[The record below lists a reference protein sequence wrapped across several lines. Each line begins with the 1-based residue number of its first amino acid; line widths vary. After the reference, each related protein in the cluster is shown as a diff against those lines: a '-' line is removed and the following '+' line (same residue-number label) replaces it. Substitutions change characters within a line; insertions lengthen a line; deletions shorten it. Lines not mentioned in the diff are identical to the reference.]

1 LNNLNSS
8 IVRRPIRQRTVLSVR
23 SPWSPPEFFDNWSD
37 KRLQQFFNGWT
48 DKRMQLDEATIK
60 MLNEKADAR
69 YYGAKKTK
77 SASPYLTSLCEW
89 LGGVSI

>member
-1 LNNLNSS
+1 
-8 IVRRPIRQRTVLSVR
+8 
-23 SPWSPPEFFDNWSD
+23 
-37 KRLQQFFNGWT
+37 
-48 DKRMQLDEATIK
+48 MQLDEATIK